1 MGGETVIR
9 TSFRPETPK
18 PEKQP
23 RKKRRKLTFSERLLR
38 NTAVAC
44 ALLLAILTVKNLDAP
59 WAGAAMDGI
68 ESALTMRLDPDMPL
82 EKMSLVQKWVPE
94 STLVF
99 LGISGKGAATP
110 VSGEEEHPFYAGQ
123 PWTIFACPE
132 SAGVRAALSGT
143 VSAVGQMESGDWY
156 VLMDH
161 GDGLESLYAYLEK
174 PPVAAGDGLERGAE
188 LGRVR
193 GMRLY
198 YEMRKDGQSIDPSQV
213 QGS

>member
-9 TSFRPETPK
+9 TSFRPETPGPK
-18 PEKQP
+18 ERP
-23 RKKRRKLTFSERLLR
+23 RKKRQKLSFSERLLR

-99 LGISGKGAATP
+99 LGISGKGAVTP
-110 VSGEEEHPFYAGQ
+110 VAGETEHPYYAGQ
-123 PWTIFACPE
+123 PWTLYVCAQGA
-132 SAGVRAALSGT
+132 SVRTALSGT
-143 VSAVGQMESGDWY
+143 VSATGQMESGDWY

-161 GDGLESLYAYLEK
+161 GDGLESLYVDLEE
-174 PPVAAGDGLERGAE
+174 PALSAGDKLERGAE
-188 LGRVR
+188 IGCVR
-193 GMRLY
+193 GTRLY
-198 YEMRKDGQSIDPSQV
+198 YEMRKDGSSIDPGEV

>member
-123 PWTIFACPE
+123 PWTIFA
-132 SAGVRAALSGT
+132 
-143 VSAVGQMESGDWY
+143 
-156 VLMDH
+156 
-161 GDGLESLYAYLEK
+161 
-174 PPVAAGDGLERGAE
+174 
-188 LGRVR
+188 
-193 GMRLY
+193 
-198 YEMRKDGQSIDPSQV
+198 
-213 QGS
+213 

>member
-1 MGGETVIR
+1 M
-9 TSFRPETPK
+9 
-18 PEKQP
+18 
-23 RKKRRKLTFSERLLR
+23 
-38 NTAVAC
+38 
-44 ALLLAILTVKNLDAP
+44 
-59 WAGAAMDGI
+59 
-68 ESALTMRLDPDMPL
+68 
-82 EKMSLVQKWVPE
+82 
-94 STLVF
+94 F

-174 PPVAAGDGLERGAE
+174 PQVAAGDGLERGAE

-193 GMRLY
+193 GTRLY